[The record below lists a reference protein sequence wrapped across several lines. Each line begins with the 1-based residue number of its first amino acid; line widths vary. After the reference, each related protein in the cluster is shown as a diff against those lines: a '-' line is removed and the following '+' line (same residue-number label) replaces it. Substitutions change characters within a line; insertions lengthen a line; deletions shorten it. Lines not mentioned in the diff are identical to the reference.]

1 MADDLKRIHIVA
13 DTVALAFA
21 DSGAGTPIL
30 LLHGGAGPA
39 SMRGLAAALS
49 ETHRAVTPVH
59 PGFDGEPRPEWF
71 RTVGDLSTAYL
82 AVIERLDL
90 IGVVIVGNSL
100 GGWIAAEMALR
111 RSSRVAGIVLLNA
124 VGIDTDPQGR
134 PIANP
139 MAVPPPERTA
149 LAFHDPARFAFTP
162 STPEA
167 MERLASNQ
175 RALLVYAGEPF
186 MHDPDL
192 RGRLASLDI
201 PALVVWGTSDRIVD
215 HDYGCRYADSIPGA
229 RFEPIAEA
237 GHFPQIEKLETVRRL
252 VEDFAAQ
259 HCPAKA

>member
-1 MADDLKRIHIVA
+1 MENDLKRICIVA
-13 DTVALAFA
+13 DTVPLAFSDA
-21 DSGAGTPIL
+21 GAGTPIL

-49 ETHRAVTPVH
+49 NTHRTVTPVH

-71 RTVGDLSTAYL
+71 RTVGDLATAYL
-82 AVIERLDL
+82 AAIERLGL
-90 IGVVIVGNSL
+90 TGVVIVGNSV

-124 VGIDTDPQGR
+124 VGIDADPQGQ

-139 MAVPPPERTA
+139 MALPPPERA
-149 LAFHDPARFAFTP
+149 ARAFHDPARFAVMP
-162 STPEA
+162 STSEA

-175 RALLVYAGEPF
+175 RALLVYAGEPY

-192 RGRLASLDI
+192 RGGLADLDL
-201 PALVVWGTSDRIVD
+201 PTLVVWGASDRIVD
-215 HDYGCRYADSIPGA
+215 HDYGRRFADSIPGA
-229 RFEPIAEA
+229 RFEPITEA

-259 HCPAKA
+259 HRPATA